1 MTETQ
6 NTSRRPGA
14 LIAMSGGVD
23 SSVAAWLMQR
33 DGFDCTG
40 VTMRLT
46 RNEAVN
52 TEGLHTCCSER
63 DIEDAAEVAYAMDIP
78 YEVLDFT
85 ADFQEK
91 IIDKFIRVY
100 EAGGTPNPC
109 IDCNRYMK
117 FDHLLRWAE
126 AHGLDHV
133 VTGHYARVE
142 QDEATGR
149 WLLKKGLDENKDQSY
164 VLYNLTQEQLAH
176 VRLPLGG
183 LQSYVLYNLTQEQLA
198 HVRLPLG
205 GLHKSEVRAIA
216 EEQGFVNARKHD
228 SQDICFVP
236 DGDYAR
242 FMEDFTGKHYPA
254 GDFLDVSGKKVGT
267 HSGAVR
273 YTIGQRKGLGLAM
286 GAPVYVCAKDMQANT
301 VTVGPESELFDTIVY
316 ANEVN
321 WIAIPELKGP
331 LRVTARTRY
340 HQTEQPATVYPAGP
354 DSFRLEFDQPQRA
367 PTPGQAVVLYQ
378 GDTVLGGGTIM
389 RVEK

>member
-1 MTETQ
+1 MTETE

-40 VTMRLT
+40 ITMRLT
-46 RNEAVN
+46 RNEAVD

-109 IDCNRYMK
+109 IDCNKYMK

-126 AHGLDHV
+126 AHGLDYV

-149 WLLKKGLDENKDQSY
+149 WLLKKGLDEGKDQSY
-164 VLYNLTQEQLAH
+164 VLYNLTQA
-176 VRLPLGG
+176 
-183 LQSYVLYNLTQEQLA
+183 QLA

-254 GDFLDVSGKKVGT
+254 GDFLDVGGKKVGT

-316 ANEVN
+316 ADEVN
-321 WIAIPELKGP
+321 WIAIPELTGP
-331 LRVTARTRY
+331 LRVTARPRY
-340 HQTEQPATVYPAGP
+340 HQVEQAATVYPAECG
-354 DSFRLEFDQPQRA
+354 FRLEFDQPQRA

-378 GDTVLGGGTIM
+378 GDTVLGGGTIT

>member
-1 MTETQ
+1 MNQ
-6 NTSRRPGA
+6 KA
-14 LIAMSGGVD
+14 VIAMSGGVD

-183 LQSYVLYNLTQEQLA
+183 L
-198 HVRLPLG
+198 
-205 GLHKSEVRAIA
+205 HKSEVRAIA
-216 EEQGFVNARKHD
+216 EQQHFVNARKHD

-254 GDFLDVSGKKVGT
+254 GDFLDVGGRKVGT

-273 YTIGQRKGLGLAM
+273 YTIGQRKGLGVSAN
-286 GAPVYVCAKDMQANT
+286 APLYVLGKDLDHGT
-301 VTVGPESELFDTIVY
+301 VLLGGDDRLYTRELT
-316 ANEVN
+316 AERVN
-321 WIAIPELKGP
+321 WLSIPEPDGP
-331 LRVTARTRY
+331 LPVTAKTRY
-340 HQTEQPATVYPAGP
+340 SQREAAATVEPLPGGRIRMVFA
-354 DSFRLEFDQPQRA
+354 EPQRA
-367 PTPGQAVVLYQ
+367 ITPGQAVAFYD
-378 GDTVLGGGTIM
+378 GDLVLGGGTICP
-389 RVEK
+389 